1 MQSPRRANRVI
12 PLRDRRATPDDQPT
26 RVPSHSPAARPFG
39 AAGRSLPP
47 RRSWSAGLLER
58 LRRMPDRLL
67 HRSRRRAA
75 LAALRERRPPASVLV
90 LCNGN
95 IFRSPFVAAV
105 LQRELNVRGAGS
117 IRVESAGFA
126 AHGRPSPPHA
136 VAAAA
141 RHGIDLAGH
150 TSQLLVAPVAR
161 AADLIVVME
170 ELQRRTIC
178 ERFGRA
184 ARDVLLLGD
193 LDPMP
198 VTSRAIEDPV
208 EQDQEVCDRAYAR
221 IARCVGELARALT
234 ASSGSSARP

>member
-1 MQSPRRANRVI
+1 M
-12 PLRDRRATPDDQPT
+12 
-26 RVPSHSPAARPFG
+26 
-39 AAGRSLPP
+39 
-47 RRSWSAGLLER
+47 
-58 LRRMPDRLL
+58 
-67 HRSRRRAA
+67 
-75 LAALRERRPPASVLV
+75 
-90 LCNGN
+90 
-95 IFRSPFVAAV
+95 
-105 LQRELNVRGAGS
+105 
-117 IRVESAGFA
+117 RVESAGFA

-198 VTSRAIEDPV
+198 VTSRALEPDDAV
-208 EQDQEVCDRAYAR
+208 SARANSPSSR
-221 IARCVGELARALT
+221 TRRCVTGLTRGSRA
-234 ASSGSSARP
+234 ASGSWRAR

>member
-1 MQSPRRANRVI
+1 
-12 PLRDRRATPDDQPT
+12 
-26 RVPSHSPAARPFG
+26 
-39 AAGRSLPP
+39 
-47 RRSWSAGLLER
+47 
-58 LRRMPDRLL
+58 MPDRLL

-75 LAALRERRPPASVLV
+75 LGALRARRPPACVLV

-95 IFRSPFVAAV
+95 IFRSPFAAAV
-105 LQRELNVRGAGS
+105 LQRELTVRGAGS
-117 IRVESAGFA
+117 MRVESAGFA
-126 AHGRPSPPHA
+126 GHGRPSPPHA

-178 ERFGRA
+178 ERFGRV

-208 EQDQEVCDRAYAR
+208 EQGPAVCERAYAR
-221 IARCVGELARALT
+221 IERCVGELARALT
-234 ASSGSSARP
+234 ASSGSSSRP

>member
-1 MQSPRRANRVI
+1 
-12 PLRDRRATPDDQPT
+12 
-26 RVPSHSPAARPFG
+26 
-39 AAGRSLPP
+39 
-47 RRSWSAGLLER
+47 
-58 LRRMPDRLL
+58 MPDRLL

-95 IFRSPFVAAV
+95 IFRSPFAAAV